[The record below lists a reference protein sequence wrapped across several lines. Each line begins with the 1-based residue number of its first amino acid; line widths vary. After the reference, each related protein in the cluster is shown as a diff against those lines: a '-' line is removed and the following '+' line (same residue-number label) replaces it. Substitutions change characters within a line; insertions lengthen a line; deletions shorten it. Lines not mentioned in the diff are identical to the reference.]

1 MASRA
6 TIPEYLS
13 LDDRKLKRVTS
24 PSAFWLQLQ
33 GFQGCLLGTNILA
46 LEP

>member
-13 LDDRKLKRVTS
+13 LDDRKLRRVTS

-33 GFQGCLLGTNILA
+33 GCLLGTNILA